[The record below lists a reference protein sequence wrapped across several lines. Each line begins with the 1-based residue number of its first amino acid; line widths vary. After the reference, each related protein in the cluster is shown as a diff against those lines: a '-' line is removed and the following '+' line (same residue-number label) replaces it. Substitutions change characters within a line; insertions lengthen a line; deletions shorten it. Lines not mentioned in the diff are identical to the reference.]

1 MMNKISNA
9 VSVIILGGA
18 GYIGYQFFQ
27 SEMAAERYRAEL
39 EEMSAAYDG
48 LRSTYNEA
56 VARTAVTE
64 LLVEDGALSIVIR
77 TAEGEKR
84 RILTPYD
91 PKREIYVDYVV
102 MGGRLWIRRVFT
114 DQTAPQEGIVIN
126 PLVNDVDWDSEN
138 ARYGK
143 AIYRRLDEGR
153 WIITVTGDGSLG
165 LKRAERA
172 PVDLAPPP
180 PVRDYEVR
188 EK

>member
-1 MMNKISNA
+1 MMNKITNA
-9 VSVIILGGA
+9 VSIVILGGA

-27 SEMAAERYRAEL
+27 SDMAAERYRAEL
-39 EEMSAAYDG
+39 EEMSIAYDG
-48 LRSTYNEA
+48 LRSTYNQA

-126 PLVNDVDWDSEN
+126 PLVDDVDWDSDN
-138 ARYGK
+138 TRYGK
-143 AIYRRLDEGR
+143 AIDRRLGEGR
-153 WIITVTGDGSLG
+153 WILTVTGDGSLG
-165 LKRAERA
+165 LKRADHD

-180 PVRDYEVR
+180 PVRDFDPR
-188 EK
+188 EQ